1 MLVYENKD
9 EHGNLVSF
17 DIEANFTRKNAVRII
32 GLIPGVTVLTT
43 SKEPYWLRDEVFCKF
58 KINDMGFEIWEPF
71 GDNSRFT
78 ILSENSDPDSMEV
91 LSGYLKEYIHKPT
104 PFLTLFSLAIVVIL
118 LIVIGNPFNK

>member
-1 MLVYENKD
+1 MD
-9 EHGNLVSF
+9 
-17 DIEANFTRKNAVRII
+17 
-32 GLIPGVTVLTT
+32 
-43 SKEPYWLRDEVFCKF
+43 
-58 KINDMGFEIWEPF
+58 FEIWEPF